1 MKKAL
6 VFYLYGNRNAGDM
19 AICMGTIEYLKQKGY
34 DITMVSRFSE
44 EEAEYQ
50 RSKKYVAEYYPEVK
64 VYPGPFSFER
74 DYSKLQK
81 LIAYGKSYLKVLGV
95 IADKQTKDLI
105 RNADVVFFNGGNLLR
120 AASMADYL
128 RLVGLFY
135 PIEIARKIGKTVY
148 CLPQSTAKISNA
160 GEKLIGKYLKCFDK
174 IFVREK
180 ISFDELSK
188 RFPDIP
194 FARCTDMA
202 FLCSNTKAA
211 ERKFENLA
219 LNIEK
224 NTIAIVVRNTSIG
237 DIGELEADKQEKLL
251 SQLATILRK
260 QENYQYLIVV
270 QTEKDKRFSQKVLE
284 MISASNTVRMIESHD
299 PLVLREIYKR
309 VDGLV
314 TMRLHAAILSLSAF
328 TPVLGIFSKEWGLKN
343 PGIMRDYGMNYWIV
357 EDDKDKEITIS
368 WDHDEDAIRNRIL
381 NYSSELE
388 NVGGGVKRHT
398 LSSNWGVVISAWEVA
413 A

>member
-388 NVGGGVKRHT
+388 NVGGG
-398 LSSNWGVVISAWEVA
+398 
-413 A
+413 

>member
-343 PGIMRDYGMNYWIV
+343 PGIMRDYGMNYWIG

>member
-357 EDDKDKEITIS
+357 EDDKDKEITMS

-381 NYSSELE
+381 NYSRELE

>member
-388 NVGGGVKRHT
+388 NVGGGGKTTYPLV
-398 LSSNWGVVISAWEVA
+398 
-413 A
+413 